1 MKKIIIFIS
10 LETYLRNWIE
20 ASAFLE
26 LDSNFEVLYVIPQ
39 YDWDP
44 KQIEK
49 YGILNYKVIYQDE
62 LRKSTFRKVLSI
74 TMARY
79 AGRSEAFKIKLSFHS
94 KITRIKYKLLS
105 LNFIYHL
112 YMILIKLKLGV
123 WKEFDEIIGTFKP
136 DLVIAPSLAADSF
149 TIDMTYTANLRKVK
163 SLILINS
170 WDNLVSKG
178 VIPIKPSFVALW
190 GDQGLNQAIRVQK
203 IKPSKLKVLGVPR
216 FDIYTKDYLN
226 SDIIYNINNI
236 PLGKKIIL
244 YAATSLPFDD
254 ILILRL
260 LNEEISNNAELSN
273 YVVLFRPHPEML
285 WRKDETNV
293 MNDNLKNIYI
303 DKQLSDYYFSRFNS
317 TTKDFPSF
325 LNNSKLDY
333 YPELLNSIIGIV
345 APATTLVLE
354 GLMVGKPCLL
364 ICFSDGKNKILS
376 PDQVARY
383 DNVKDILSLEGV
395 ISCFDSVNFLNMF
408 KSFIELCNNKENSG
422 LIRKSTE
429 RIVYNDSLSYKDR
442 LYKFVSEII

>member
-20 ASAFLE
+20 AGAFLE

-44 KQIEK
+44 KHIEK

-79 AGRSEAFKIKLSFHS
+79 AGRSEAFKIKLSLYS

-112 YMILIKLKLGV
+112 YMILIKLKLGI

-293 MNDNLKNIYI
+293 MNENLKNIYI

-383 DNVKDILSLEGV
+383 DNVKDIMSLEGV
-395 ISCFDSVNFLNMF
+395 ISCFNSVNFLNMF

-429 RIVYNDSLSYKDR
+429 RIVYNDSLSYKER